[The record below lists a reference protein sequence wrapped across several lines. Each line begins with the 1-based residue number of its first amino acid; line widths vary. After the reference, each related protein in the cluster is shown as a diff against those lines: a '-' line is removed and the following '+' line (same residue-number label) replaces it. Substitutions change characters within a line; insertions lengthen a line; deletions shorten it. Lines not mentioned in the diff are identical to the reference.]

1 MNRLEHL
8 LTQLGEE
15 CAEVAQR
22 ASKAARFGIMEV
34 QPGQDMNNAR
44 RITNEVEDMIGVVE
58 LLQAEGVL
66 PQPDRSRINAKKEK
80 IEKYLRYAREC
91 GTLS

>member
-1 MNRLEHL
+1 MNRIEHL
-8 LTQLGEE
+8 LTNLGEE

-22 ASKAARFGIMEV
+22 ASKAARFGVMEV

-44 RITNEVEDMIGVVE
+44 RIMNEIEDMIGVVE
-58 LLQAEGVL
+58 MLQAEGVL
-66 PQPDRSRINAKKEK
+66 PQPDRGRINAKKDK
-80 IEKYLRYAREC
+80 VEKYLTYARAC